1 MFEILGFS
9 LKHIEDKAIDFP
21 IGLAL
26 LLVVGAVFT
35 LFIISLK
42 RK

>member
-9 LKHIEDKAIDFP
+9 LKHIEDRTIDFP
-21 IGLAL
+21 LGLAL
-26 LLVVGAVFT
+26 LLIAGAVFT